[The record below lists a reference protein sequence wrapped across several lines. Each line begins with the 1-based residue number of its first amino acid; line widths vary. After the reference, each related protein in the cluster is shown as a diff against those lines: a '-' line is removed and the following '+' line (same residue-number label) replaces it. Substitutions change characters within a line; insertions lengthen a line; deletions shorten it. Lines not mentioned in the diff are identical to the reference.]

1 MALSCPDVMLG
12 AMKIIASVAALV
24 LMGLLAGWLWLD
36 ATADVRGDTA
46 GVAISG
52 SVDPAALTGGVLS
65 PTPSDDDATTDD
77 VAITGTPAATDA
89 AEDGLAA
96 GVVSVL
102 RASAGE
108 LVDRAEETRAAEKK
122 AMEEAEAKE
131 KAKQEAQEKENKP
144 VEVQPAPVNPG
155 GWCEW
160 DDDDGWECDAY
171 DDDEHDDDW
180 DDD

>member
-1 MALSCPDVMLG
+1 MALSCPDGMLG

-24 LMGLLAGWLWLD
+24 LTGLLAGWLWLD

-52 SVDPAALTGGVLS
+52 SVDPAALTGGVLA
-65 PTPSDDDATTDD
+65 PAPSDDAATSEDAATPQDAATSDD

-108 LVDRAEETRAAEKK
+108 LVDRAEKTRAAEQKAKK
-122 AMEEAEAKE
+122 KAKE
-131 KAKQEAQEKENKP
+131 KKA

-160 DDDDGWECDAY
+160 DDDDGWECDDY
-171 DDDEHDDDW
+171 DDDDW

>member
-1 MALSCPDVMLG
+1 MTLSCPGVMLG
-12 AMKIIASVAALV
+12 AMKIVASVAALV
-24 LMGLLAGWLWLD
+24 LTGLLAGWLWLD

-52 SVDPAALTGGVLS
+52 SVDPAAVTGGVL
-65 PTPSDDDATTDD
+65 TPAPSEDAATTD
-77 VAITGTPAATDA
+77 ATATTGTPAATDA

-108 LVDRAEETRAAEKK
+108 LVDRAEETRAAEQKAKK
-122 AMEEAEAKE
+122 AKE
-131 KAKQEAQEKENKP
+131 KKA

-160 DDDDGWECDAY
+160 DDDDGWECDDY
-171 DDDEHDDDW
+171 DDDYDDDW

>member
-1 MALSCPDVMLG
+1 MALSCPDGMLG

-24 LMGLLAGWLWLD
+24 LTGLLAGWLWLD

-52 SVDPAALTGGVLS
+52 SVDPAAVTGGVL
-65 PTPSDDDATTDD
+65 TPAPSEDAATTDAAATSDD
-77 VAITGTPAATDA
+77 VAITGTPAATGA

-108 LVDRAEETRAAEKK
+108 LVERAEETRAAEQKARKK
-122 AMEEAEAKE
+122 AKE
-131 KAKQEAQEKENKP
+131 KKA

-160 DDDDGWECDAY
+160 DDDDGWECDDY
-171 DDDEHDDDW
+171 DDDDDW
-180 DDD
+180 DD